1 VVAALGGGRLIRLAY
16 ARPLAR
22 PDLLAPA
29 TLGHLDGDAARA
41 VSTLPW
47 PRIAV
52 AAGRRP
58 AAVLRALKR
67 RAGQHLFAVQL
78 MRPGRLAGF
87 DLVAVPAHDRARP
100 DPRVVTTLG
109 APHPFDRAALDRAR
123 GDLPAAAA
131 AVAPPYVTV
140 LVGGPTPGV
149 RFVLG
154 DVDRLAAAVDAL
166 ARALG
171 AGVLA
176 TTSRR
181 SPPGAAAR
189 LAAGLGVPHHV
200 HDVDTAAA
208 NPLRALL
215 GVAARVV
222 VTADSVSMLSEAAA
236 TGVPVHVHPLAGRR
250 DKFARL
256 QSALAEAGV
265 IQPWVVEAVPPSA
278 PLDESARLARIIRRR
293 LAS

>member
-1 VVAALGGGRLIRLAY
+1 MVAALGGGRLIRLAY

-29 TLGHLDGDAARA
+29 TLGHLDEAAARA
-41 VSTLPW
+41 ASTPPW

-67 RAGQHLFAVQL
+67 RAGEDLFAVQL
-78 MRPGRLAGF
+78 MRPGRLTGF
-87 DLVAVPAHDRARP
+87 DLVAVPAHDRPRP

-109 APHPFDRAALDRAR
+109 APHPFDRATLDRAR
-123 GDLPAAAA
+123 PELPAAAA

-140 LVGGPTPGV
+140 LVGGPTRGV
-149 RFVLG
+149 RFGLG
-154 DVDRLAAAVDAL
+154 DVDRLAAAVDGL

-200 HDVDTAAA
+200 HDVGTAAA

-222 VTADSVSMLSEAAA
+222 TADSVAMLSEAAA
-236 TGVPVHVHPLAGRR
+236 TGVPVHVHAVAARR
-250 DKFARL
+250 GKFARL

-265 IQPWVVEAVPPSA
+265 VQPWAVDAASPPA